1 MLMVSHQP
9 EVSRLLHQEYVERL
23 AGEAQLRQASR
34 PLPAP
39 RRPRPASRL
48 AGLAHAALDVT
59 HRRLPTRT

>member
-1 MLMVSHQP
+1 MLSHQP

-23 AGEAQLRQASR
+23 AGDAQR
-34 PLPAP
+34 PAQRAPLSAP
-39 RRPRPASRL
+39 RHGRPSRL

>member
-1 MLMVSHQP
+1 MLSHQP

-23 AGEAQLRQASR
+23 AEDAQR
-34 PLPAP
+34 PAP
-39 RRPRPASRL
+39 RTPQSPRHRRTSRL